1 MLRILEDVSAEADS
15 KWPCLCVAPGRPS
28 EENENGWIHLP
39 MAAQHRCRAEEG
51 CGWLC
56 PLAHGRENQPVLS
69 SGAPS
74 CWWLSS
80 PLDWGWGVASIL
92 QQLDPS
98 ASQKADGANNHLLLR
113 PTVHSKG
120 PSWHAPA
127 LSELVQC
134 PQPAG
139 RGRSPACVVGGVSS
153 TAAHPIVYL
162 TEFILSVLWKAHN
175 GVSCH
180 GSILPGE
187 RRFREQLC

>member
-1 MLRILEDVSAEADS
+1 MLRILEGVSAEAES
-15 KWPCLCVAPGRPS
+15 
-28 EENENGWIHLP
+28 GWIHLP
-39 MAAQHRCRAEEG
+39 MAAQHHCTAEEG

-56 PLAHGRENQPVLS
+56 PLAHGRENQPVPS
-69 SGAPS
+69 SGAPP

-98 ASQKADGANNHLLLR
+98 AGQKADGASSHLR
-113 PTVHSKG
+113 CTVHSKG
-120 PSWHAPA
+120 PSRHAPA

-139 RGRSPACVVGGVSS
+139 RGPSPACVVGGASS

>member
-1 MLRILEDVSAEADS
+1 MLRILEGVSAEAES
-15 KWPCLCVAPGRPS
+15 KWPCLCVAPGCRMKKMRVAGSTCPWRLS
-28 EENENGWIHLP
+28 TTAGQRKAVGGFALLHMEE
-39 MAAQHRCRAEEG
+39 RTS
-51 CGWLC
+51 LC
-56 PLAHGRENQPVLS
+56 HPRVLHPA
-69 SGAPS
+69 GGFP
-74 CWWLSS
+74 
-80 PLDWGWGVASIL
+80 
-92 QQLDPS
+92 
-98 ASQKADGANNHLLLR
+98 HLLIGGGGWQASSSSWT
-113 PTVHSKG
+113 PVQAKKQMVPIITSDTVHSKG
-120 PSWHAPA
+120 LSWHAPA

-139 RGRSPACVVGGVSS
+139 RGPSPACVVGGASS